1 METGDQ
7 DDREPAPPNWVLTT
21 PTRQREVWTL
31 PALALV
37 LAAGLLVVPV
47 LFGDRLAAVVGLVR
61 GGLVALGAVA
71 LAVAGRR
78 AYSEQSRAA
87 SWRLHVV
94 RVVVG
99 FGTATVIALPSL
111 VAGASVGVAM
121 GVLVSGS
128 QLFRYARSVPRFD
141 RLVAAA
147 SASVLAL
154 GAVVLVVLGL
164 VLPAVP
170 SHRVAVW
177 VGGGWV
183 VAVVAAAIA
192 VLQFRAASQAP
203 RD

>member
-1 METGDQ
+1 METHDQ
-7 DDREPAPPNWVLTT
+7 DDREPAPPSWVLRT

-37 LAAGLLVVPV
+37 LAVVLVTLAA
-47 LFGDRLAAVVGLVR
+47 LFGDRLTAVVGIVT
-61 GGLVALGAVA
+61 GGPVAVGAVA
-71 LAVAGRR
+71 LAVAGLR

-121 GVLVSGS
+121 GLLVSGS

-147 SASVLAL
+147 SGAVLAL
-154 GAVVLVVLGL
+154 GAVALVALGL
-164 VLPAVP
+164 ALPGVP
-170 SHRVAVW
+170 PNRVAVW

-183 VAVVAAAIA
+183 VAVVAAATA
-192 VLQFRAASQAP
+192 VLQFRAASRVP

>member
-1 METGDQ
+1 METHDQ
-7 DDREPAPPNWVLTT
+7 DEREPAPPSWVLRT

-37 LAAGLLVVPV
+37 LAVGLIVFPV
-47 LFGDRLAAVVGLVR
+47 LFGDQLAAVVGIVT
-61 GGLVALGAVA
+61 GGLVAVGAVA
-71 LAVAGRR
+71 LAVAGLR

-99 FGTATVIALPSL
+99 FGTATIITAGGLI
-111 VAGASVGVAM
+111 AGASVGTAA
-121 GVLVSGS
+121 GVLGVGT
-128 QLFRYARSVPRFD
+128 QVFRNARSVPRLD
-141 RLVAAA
+141 RLVAAVTA
-147 SASVLAL
+147 FVMAVTS
-154 GAVVLVVLGL
+154 VVLVLLGIL
-164 VLPAVP
+164 LPAVP
-170 SHRVAVW
+170 HHRASVW

-192 VLQFRAASQAP
+192 VVQFRAASRAP